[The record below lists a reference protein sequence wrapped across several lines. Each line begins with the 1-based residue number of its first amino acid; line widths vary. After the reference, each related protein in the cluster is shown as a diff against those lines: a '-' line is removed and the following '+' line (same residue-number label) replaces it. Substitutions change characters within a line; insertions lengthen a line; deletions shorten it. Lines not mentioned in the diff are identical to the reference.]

1 MYLLFF
7 LWLFVLCVSR
17 PRKHYLIQGH
27 KDLLL
32 MFSSQSFIVL
42 TLLFRSVIHSELN
55 LCMVWGR
62 SPMSFFCVRISI
74 VDVWI
79 TSPGVASLLPLLNVS
94 EWPHRGTKV
103 HVGPVV
109 YTNLLQRSRPCFNCV
124 REHKIRSKTLK
135 CLSFSFHKGK
145 VMRLI

>member
-62 SPMSFFCVRISI
+62 SPMSFFCMRIPLLMSGLPHQGWHLCYLCWTLASGHIEGLKFTLVQWFIQICYSGPGLALI
-74 VDVWI
+74 VLENI
-79 TSPGVASLLPLLNVS
+79 KSEAKLLNVY
-94 EWPHRGTKV
+94 HFHFT
-103 HVGPVV
+103 
-109 YTNLLQRSRPCFNCV
+109 
-124 REHKIRSKTLK
+124 REK
-135 CLSFSFHKGK
+135 
-145 VMRLI
+145 